1 MRRHLSKED
10 PPEEED
16 KEEGDYDNGGILTNQ
31 EIEVDLSRGLSVS
44 LGGFLQGGTHVAHF
58 VEGIASVKQIFDVFG
73 HDLFDSHQ
81 LLV

>member
-44 LGGFLQGGTHVAHF
+44 LGGFLQ
-58 VEGIASVKQIFDVFG
+58 EELMSLILSRESP
-73 HDLFDSHQ
+73 L
-81 LLV
+81 